1 MAFLQFHAIH
11 FDTGPFV
18 IPEADTLTLT
28 HLLYF
33 LLVLIVTNTRSEPFQ
48 SGMSYRRMFG
58 PNHLL
63 YFPSVLHALLK
74 TPRPVENN

>member
-18 IPEADTLTLT
+18 TPEANTLTLT

-33 LLVLIVTNTRSEPFQ
+33 LLVLIVINTRSEPFQ
-48 SGMSYRRMFG
+48 NGMSYRRMFG

-63 YFPSVLHALLK
+63 FLSVLHALLK
-74 TPRPVENN
+74 TPGPVENN